1 MHETAFG
8 GAAGYGICTLAGTFK
23 LLSCF
28 RKMML
33 CRFPVC
39 CEQSKYAHK
48 IPLPT
53 GRTQSFCGARRRKYW
68 IAAVRRS
75 ADIVRSQ
82 ISAALTAATNVNA
95 GHSQHDLPCGQLAVG
110 GHGRFCPRQP
120 LRQLQPRFLLRVAQK
135 PVVADLHKTLRQ
147 NVHQDAANKLYG
159 WQRHDLLSVAV
170 PVIAPLERDR
180 AALTGKD
187 TLVGN
192 RYAVRI
198 TSEIFQHMT
207 CALER
212 GLTVDDPFLVIQR
225 AEKRLKCRLRL
236 KPFAVSVQNQS
247 VFYGIQLMQKFAA
260 KFSAEN
266 LYRQEKS
273 FSGLAPLSVWGQNA
287 ARNDLVDMRMKLQVL
302 SPCVKDRSNSRLPAQ
317 MLPALAKLHHSLC
330 ADLEQQ
336 IIHELPVSEKDR
348 IQLRR
353 HGKNGMKITGVQKLC
368 APVVQPVFLCHRLA
382 LVAMPV
388 AAGIVGDLQRTALV
402 AAVNVTAELCSPA
415 GADRGD
421 NLELLLTW
429 AVLCQIIVNVQI
441 KDLLQIGS
449 MFCHRDLLRRAVLPD
464 GRTFV
469 LTQEKRVLMPPLSEI
484 DRCSWQPDV
493 SQSCDG
499 ACAK

>member
-1 MHETAFG
+1 M
-8 GAAGYGICTLAGTFK
+8 
-23 LLSCF
+23 
-28 RKMML
+28 R
-33 CRFPVC
+33 
-39 CEQSKYAHK
+39 K

-53 GRTQSFCGARRRKYW
+53 GKTRSFCGARRKKYW

-75 ADIVRSQ
+75 ADIVRGQ
-82 ISAALTAATNVNA
+82 ISAALTAAADVNA
-95 GHSQHDLPCGQLAVG
+95 GNSQHDLSCSQLAVG

-120 LRQLQPRFLLRVAQK
+120 LRQLQPRFLLRIAQK
-135 PVVADLHKTLRQ
+135 SIVADLHKTLWQ

-170 PVIAPLERDR
+170 PVIAPLERDC
-180 AALTGKD
+180 AVLAGKD
-187 TLVGN
+187 TLVRN
-192 RYAVRI
+192 RYTVRI
-198 TSEIFQHMT
+198 TSEIFKHMT

-212 GLTVDDPFLVIQR
+212 RFTVDDPFFCVQG
-225 AEKRLKCRLRL
+225 AEICLERLLRL
-236 KPFAVSVQNQS
+236 KSFAISIQNQII
-247 VFYGIQLMQKFAA
+247 FYEIQLMQELAA
-260 KFSAEN
+260 EFSAEN
-266 LYRQEKS
+266 LYRQEKAI
-273 FSGLAPLSVWGQNA
+273 SGFAPLSVRGQNA

-317 MLPALAKLHHSLC
+317 MLFALAKLHHRLR

-336 IIHELPVSEKDR
+336 IIHELPVSKKDR

-353 HGKNGMKITGVQKLC
+353 HSKNGMKITGVQKLC
-368 APVVQPVFLCHRLA
+368 APVVQPVFLCHRLT

-388 AAGIVGDLQRTALV
+388 AAGIIGDLQRAALV
-402 AAVNVTAELCSPA
+402 AAVNVSAELCSPA

-421 NLELLLTW
+421 DLELLLAW

-449 MFCHRDLLRRAVLPD
+449 MFCHKDLLRRAVPPD

-469 LTQEKRVLMPPLSEI
+469 LTQEKRVLMPPSSET

>member
-1 MHETAFG
+1 M
-8 GAAGYGICTLAGTFK
+8 
-23 LLSCF
+23 
-28 RKMML
+28 R
-33 CRFPVC
+33 
-39 CEQSKYAHK
+39 K

-53 GRTQSFCGARRRKYW
+53 GKTRSFCGARRKKYW

-75 ADIVRSQ
+75 ADIVRGQS
-82 ISAALTAATNVNA
+82 SAALTAAADVNA
-95 GHSQHDLPCGQLAVG
+95 GNSQHDLSCSQLAVG

-120 LRQLQPRFLLRVAQK
+120 LRQLQPRFLLRIAQK
-135 PVVADLHKTLRQ
+135 SIVADLHKTLWQ

-159 WQRHDLLSVAV
+159 WQRHDLLPVAV

-180 AALTGKD
+180 AVFAGKD

-192 RYAVRI
+192 RHAVRI
-198 TSEIFQHMT
+198 ASEVFQHMT
-207 CALER
+207 CAPER
-212 GLTVDDPFLVIQR
+212 RLAVDDPFLVIQR

-236 KPFAVSVQNQS
+236 KPFAVSIQDQIIFYEIQFVQEFS
-247 VFYGIQLMQKFAA
+247 AE
-260 KFSAEN
+260 FSAEN

-302 SPCVKDRSNSRLPAQ
+302 SPCVKDRSNAWLTAQ

-336 IIHELPVSEKDR
+336 IIHELPISEKDR

-402 AAVNVTAELCSPA
+402 AAVNVTAEL
-415 GADRGD
+415 
-421 NLELLLTW
+421 
-429 AVLCQIIVNVQI
+429 
-441 KDLLQIGS
+441 
-449 MFCHRDLLRRAVLPD
+449 
-464 GRTFV
+464 
-469 LTQEKRVLMPPLSEI
+469 
-484 DRCSWQPDV
+484 
-493 SQSCDG
+493 
-499 ACAK
+499 

>member
-1 MHETAFG
+1 MEFVPLQEPSNCQTVSG
-8 GAAGYGICTLAGTFK
+8 K
-23 LLSCF
+23 WSCIGS
-28 RKMML
+28 
-33 CRFPVC
+33 
-39 CEQSKYAHK
+39 QSAVSSPDAHK

-53 GRTQSFCGARRRKYW
+53 EKTRSFCGARRKKYW

-82 ISAALTAATNVNA
+82 ISTALTAAADVNA

-120 LRQLQPRFLLRVAQK
+120 LRQLQPRFLLWITQK
-135 PVVADLHKTLRQ
+135 SIVADLHKTLRK

-159 WQRHDLLSVAV
+159 WQRHDLLPVV
-170 PVIAPLERDR
+170 IPVIAPLERDR

-192 RYAVRI
+192 RHAVRI
-198 TSEIFQHMT
+198 ASEIFQHMT
-207 CALER
+207 CAFER
-212 GLTVDDPFLVIQR
+212 GLTVDDPFFCVHG
-225 AEKRLKCRLRL
+225 AEICLKCRLRL
-236 KPFAVSVQNQS
+236 ELFAVSVQNQI
-247 VFYGIQLMQKFAA
+247 VFYEIQLMQKFTA
-260 KFSAEN
+260 KFSAES
-266 LYRQEKS
+266 LYRQEKTL
-273 FSGLAPLSVWGQNA
+273 SGFAPLPIRCQNT
-287 ARNDLVDMRMKLQVL
+287 ARNDLVDMRMKLQIL
-302 SPCVKDRSNSRLPAQ
+302 PPCVKDRSNSRLPAQ
-317 MLPALAKLHHSLC
+317 VLPALAKLHHRLR
-330 ADLEQQ
+330 ADPEQQ
-336 IIHELPVSEKDR
+336 IVHQFPVSKKDR

-382 LVAMPV
+382 FVAMPV

-402 AAVNVTAELCSPA
+402 AAVNVSAELCSPA

-421 NLELLLTW
+421 DLELLLAW

-449 MFCHRDLLRRAVLPD
+449 MFCHKDLSHRADLPD
-464 GRTFV
+464 GHTFA
-469 LTQEKRVLMPPLSEI
+469 LTQEKRAPTLPSFET
-484 DRCSWQPDV
+484 DRCLWQPDV

-499 ACAK
+499 ACET